1 MGELLGLMGELL
13 GLPVQASA
21 HAGEIDRLIEEL
33 HWLMGTIF
41 VGWGAFFLYT
51 LVRFRQSR
59 NPKGDYVGVKSHT
72 AAYVVIAVAVLEA
85 VTLIGFAIPAWANRV
100 NEFPPGGE
108 STVVRVVA
116 KQYEWHIH
124 YPGPDGLFGRSAIDL
139 ITPTN
144 AIGLDRSDPSAVD
157 DLVTINQLNLPVDTP
172 ALVHLSTQD
181 VIHSFGISSMRV
193 KQDAIPGQE
202 IPVWFE
208 PTMTGDF
215 EINCSELCGLGHYRM
230 RGFVKIQTQTE
241 FQAWFQEEMAFQGA
255 N

>member
-1 MGELLGLMGELL
+1 MQELL
-13 GLPVQASA
+13 GLPPQASA
-21 HAGEIDRLIEEL
+21 HAADVDQLIVL
-33 HWLMGTIF
+33 VHWIMAILF

-59 NPKGDYVGVKSHT
+59 NAKADYEGVKSHNSS
-72 AAYVVIAVAVLEA
+72 YLEIAVAVIEA
-85 VTLIGFAIPAWANRV
+85 VLLIGFAIPAWATRV
-100 NEFPPGGE
+100 GDPP
-108 STVVRVVA
+108 TDRPPTLVRVVA
-116 KQYEWHIH
+116 KQFEWHIH
-124 YPGPDGLFGRSAIDL
+124 YPGADGIFGRTTNDL
-139 ITPTN
+139 ISPTN

-157 DLVTINQLNLPVDTP
+157 DLYTINQLNLPVDTP
-172 ALVHLSTQD
+172 VLVHLSTQD

-215 EINCSELCGLGHYRM
+215 EINCSQLCGLGHYRM